1 MEINAL
7 PFFGVIHICS
17 HKEQRTVWLLGKTSL
32 ARTKPTS
39 SVISAYVW
47 CHSSFMSSPRHFLL
61 CLESFFTWDWRHR
74 GISVPRQHRVQG
86 LVGSLASVPWAP
98 HVTKG
103 EIALGDRILF
113 LLSGH
118 WWPPMFASTY
128 KCGADSNQ
136 TFYTFHLFLRN
147 TSGLN
152 VTRAIVQTRPL
163 RHILAKSP
171 P

>member
-1 MEINAL
+1 MPPPHFWSN
-7 PFFGVIHICS
+7 S
-17 HKEQRTVWLLGKTSL
+17 HLFSKKKKKQRTVRLLGKISL

-39 SVISAYVW
+39 SVISAFVW
-47 CHSSFMSSPRHFLL
+47 CHFSFMCSPRHFLL
-61 CLESFFTWDWRHR
+61 FLESFFTWDWRQW

-118 WWPPMFASTY
+118 WWPQMFASTY
-128 KCGADSNQ
+128 ERGADSNQ
-136 TFYTFHLFLRN
+136 TFYTLHLFLCN

-152 VTRAIVQTRPL
+152 ATGAIVQTRPL
-163 RHILAKSP
+163 RHILAKRP

>member
-1 MEINAL
+1 M
-7 PFFGVIHICS
+7 PPPPFGVIHICS
-17 HKEQRTVWLLGKTSL
+17 HQEQRSVRLLGKTSL
-32 ARTKPTS
+32 SRTKPTS
-39 SVISAYVW
+39 SMISAFVW
-47 CHSSFMSSPRHFLL
+47 CRSSFMSSPRHFLL
-61 CLESFFTWDWRHR
+61 FLESFFVWVSWHW

-86 LVGSLASVPWAP
+86 LVGSIASVPWAP

-103 EIALGDRILF
+103 EIALGGRLLF
-113 LLSGH
+113 LFSGH
-118 WWPPMFASTY
+118 WWPQMFAST
-128 KCGADSNQ
+128 CERGADDNQ

-152 VTRAIVQTRPL
+152 ATRAIVQTGPL